1 MSSSSAAVGELVK
14 AQILVH
20 DKNGNIPTNSKDG
33 EDQIKAL
40 FNPTQYS
47 IDKSN
52 TFASMQVPGRES
64 SIIQFVRGESE
75 TLSLELFFD
84 TYTYESSKDVRD
96 YTDKVR
102 DSFECR

>member
-1 MSSSSAAVGELVK
+1 MTSSSAADGELVK

-20 DKNGNIPTNSKDG
+20 DKNGNRPTNSKDG

-40 FNPTQYS
+40 FNPSQYS

-96 YTDKVR
+96 YTDRVR
-102 DSFECR
+102 DSFEYR